1 MLILIYLILGCYG
14 VTSIIVQSKLFK
26 PFRAWVEGKSTFFGK
41 LVSCMLC
48 SGFWVG
54 LLMVILFNMSPAY
67 SFLGEYSLLPE
78 IATRFVCAIF
88 DGAFIASMIY
98 HINLIELYIES
109 KLPDEQ

>member
-1 MLILIYLILGCYG
+1 MLTLLYLILGCYG

-26 PFRAWVEGKSTFFGK
+26 PLRTWVEGKSTFFGK
-41 LVSCMLC
+41 LINCMLC

-54 LLMVILFNMSPAY
+54 LLTVVIFNMSPAY
-67 SFLGEYSLLPE
+67 SFLGGYSLLPE
-78 IATRFVCAIF
+78 IVARCVYVVF

-109 KLPDEQ
+109 KLPYEQ